1 MGHDLFSD
9 ESLKEQA
16 AWAEAAELRKGKK
29 EKQVTYSCH
38 LLTVLYVI
46 YFMLNLGS
54 LLLTAV
60 LFSVEFT
67 SVFIFL

>member
-1 MGHDLFSD
+1 MEACARKAGQDLATLGMCLSCG
-9 ESLKEQA
+9 K
-16 AWAEAAELRKGKK
+16 KK
-29 EKQVTYSCH
+29 EKQVNYYFCQ

-46 YFMLNLGS
+46 YFMFIFGS

-67 SVFIFL
+67 SVFIFLC